1 MADVAS
7 AIVKRS
13 TRGRLAYEDGHKRR
27 HRRSLLAL
35 RRCQRISQMR
45 PALLRYCSPL
55 QCLALAMIAS
65 TLALVLLSLALLYAA
80 IVGIQRRWQ
89 PPQVH
94 RRAAGAPSA
103 AATPASAPG
112 TDNAAAA
119 ASTAA
124 IASEAV

>member
-55 QCLALAMIAS
+55 QCLALAVAGGQGGD
-65 TLALVLLSLALLYAA
+65 A
-80 IVGIQRRWQ
+80 RRREGLER
-89 PPQVH
+89 
-94 RRAAGAPSA
+94 RRADEG
-103 AATPASAPG
+103 G
-112 TDNAAAA
+112 V
-119 ASTAA
+119 
-124 IASEAV
+124 EAVAEEGEAMSAR